1 MSNKNATQ
9 KRIKQH
15 QQRVYANPLPI
26 LIDQRPSTFAVGV
39 CIFGKKSIINPQC
52 IGTYVSETQS
62 VWVTNEGILE
72 FYGLEVF
79 LVKVPYPEVNLHG
92 QIDKRSW
99 QLVINLVSF

>member
-62 VWVTNEGILE
+62 VWVTNERDTRVLWTRGFFGKGSLSRSE
-72 FYGLEVF
+72 PTWADRQKKLAVG
-79 LVKVPYPEVNLHG
+79 
-92 QIDKRSW
+92 DKPR
-99 QLVINLVSF
+99 